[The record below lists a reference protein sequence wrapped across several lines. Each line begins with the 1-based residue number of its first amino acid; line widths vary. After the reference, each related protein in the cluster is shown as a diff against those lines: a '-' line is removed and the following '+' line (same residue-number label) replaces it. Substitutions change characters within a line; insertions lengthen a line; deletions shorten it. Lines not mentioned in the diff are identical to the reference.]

1 MFSLMWIL
9 ASNLLFSVF
18 NLENIVEPWKL
29 ENCLSV
35 VKQTSKR
42 RMADILGKMKTIS
55 VNIRSERRDG
65 DGNMG
70 KTKRCKKKLIQWKG
84 LWKAVWNSVTLQPNL
99 KSKRQDSRTKLSLKK
114 EGSIWG
120 GWVLNN

>member
-1 MFSLMWIL
+1 MWFL

-35 VKQTSKR
+35 VKETSKR

-55 VNIRSERRDG
+55 VNI
-65 DGNMG
+65 
-70 KTKRCKKKLIQWKG
+70 W
-84 LWKAVWNSVTLQPNL
+84 
-99 KSKRQDSRTKLSLKK
+99 KSKKR
-114 EGSIWG
+114 WG
-120 GWVLNN
+120 WEYR